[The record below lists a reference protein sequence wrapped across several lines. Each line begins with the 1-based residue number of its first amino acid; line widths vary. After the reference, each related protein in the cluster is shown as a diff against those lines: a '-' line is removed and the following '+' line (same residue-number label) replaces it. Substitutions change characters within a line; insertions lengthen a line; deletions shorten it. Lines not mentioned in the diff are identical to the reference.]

1 MMTEEYQEVKVDD
14 DGGQVDISNVSLEE
28 ATDIVQE
35 WVNSIGGSIRDD
47 YHRLEL
53 AWVRP
58 NPWNPNSQDEF
69 MYAHQQEVM
78 RQTGQIAPIIVREV
92 GPDNE
97 PGQGQ
102 HEEEHYQIVDG
113 EHRWRAAGDLGWNE
127 ISVNNLGVV
136 PDTVAQMVTVIMN
149 HVRGESDPLSLGR
162 LFKGMREEAAGN
174 RDKLDRMARW
184 MPFRDRDID
193 VLVDAVREDKKTPEI
208 LSRLRH
214 TKDFVSFKFRVPK
227 DAAVVCTRALET
239 VIATGNCTTDRAFEL
254 ICAEYLSGAEAD
266 LEGYEEEPLEFDNDS
281 DK

>member
-1 MMTEEYQEVKVDD
+1 MTEEYQEVKVDGD
-14 DGGQVDISNVSLEE
+14 AGQIDITSVSLEE
-28 ATDIVQE
+28 AKDVVQE
-35 WVNSIGGSIRDD
+35 WVNSIGGTIRDD
-47 YHRLEL
+47 YHRFEL

-69 MYAHQQEVM
+69 MYAHQLEVM
-78 RQTGQIAPIIVREV
+78 RQTGQVAPIIVREV
-92 GPDNE
+92 GPDNDA
-97 PGQGQ
+97 GQGQ
-102 HEEEHYQIVDG
+102 HDEEHYQIVDG

-136 PDTVAQMVTVIMN
+136 PDTVAQMITVIMN

-162 LFKGMREEAAGN
+162 LFKGMREEAAGD
-174 RDKLDRMARW
+174 REKLDRMTRW

-193 VLVDAVREDKKTPEI
+193 VLVDAVREDKKVAAIPD
-208 LSRLRH
+208 RLRH

-254 ICAEYLSGAEAD
+254 ICADYLAGADVQIDSYEND
-266 LEGYEEEPLEFDNDS
+266 EGEDDQ
-281 DK
+281 